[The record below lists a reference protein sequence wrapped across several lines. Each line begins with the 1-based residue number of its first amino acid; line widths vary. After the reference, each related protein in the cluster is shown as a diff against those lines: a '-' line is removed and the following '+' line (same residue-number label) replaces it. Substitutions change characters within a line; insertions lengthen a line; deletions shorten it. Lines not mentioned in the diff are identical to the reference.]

1 MEYLSWGRY
10 PKAKHHSIP
19 LYWQSELPEF
29 DPSKTYLAY
38 GLGRSYGDSCLNNN
52 GELLVTTG
60 LNKIINFDIKTGV
73 LDCEAGLSLQDLI
86 KFALP
91 QGWFLPVSPGTKY
104 VTIGGAI
111 ANDIHGKNHHQGG
124 TFGCFV
130 KSLKLLRSNQ
140 TIYHCSPNN
149 NSDLFKA
156 TIAGLGLT
164 GLIVSAQIQLKKVAG
179 PLIQQEVIKFK
190 GLEEFME
197 ISASSKNFEY
207 TVAWLDCV
215 STGENFARGHFIRGN
230 HSLTLSTNYNPK
242 KLPLSVPFNFPSFA
256 LNKYTVSAFNALYYH
271 RQRPKLKS
279 SEVHY
284 DPFFYP
290 LDGVNNWNRIY
301 GSAGLLQFQ
310 CVVPSDDRLEGI
322 KKIMQMVV
330 TSGRASFLAVL
341 KEFGDVVS
349 PGILSFPRPGITLC
363 LDFPNCATTRD
374 LLKNLDL
381 KVRELGGASYPAK
394 DAIFPK
400 ESFMVYYPKWK
411 EFAEFKDPNFC
422 SDFWKRVTR

>member
-29 DPSKTYLAY
+29 DHSKTYLAY
-38 GLGRSYGDSCLNNN
+38 GLGRSYGDSCLNDQ
-52 GELLVTTG
+52 GELLVTSG
-60 LNKIINFDIKTGV
+60 LNKIISFDSQTGIIE
-73 LDCEAGLSLQDLI
+73 CEAGLSLQDLI
-86 KFALP
+86 NFALP
-91 QGWFLPVSPGTKY
+91 QGWFLPVSPGTKF

-111 ANDIHGKNHHQGG
+111 ANDIHGKNHHQAG
-124 TFGCFV
+124 TFGSFV
-130 KSLKLLRSNQ
+130 KSFKLLRSNQ
-140 TIYHCSPNN
+140 TIYHCSPTNN
-149 NSDLFKA
+149 LNLFNA

-164 GLIVSAQIQLKKVAG
+164 GLIVSARIQLKKVRG
-179 PLIQQEVIKFK
+179 PLIQQEVIKFQ

-197 ISASSKNFEY
+197 ISQSSAGYEY

-215 STGENFARGHFIRGN
+215 SSGENFARGHFIRGN
-230 HSLTLSTNYNPK
+230 HSETSSTNYVYR
-242 KLPLSVPFNFPSFA
+242 KLPLTVPFNFPSFA
-256 LNKYTVSAFNALYYH
+256 LNKYSVKAFNHLYYN
-271 RQRPKLKS
+271 RQIPKEKK

-290 LDGVNNWNRIY
+290 LDGVSNWNRIY

-310 CVVPSDDRLEGI
+310 CVVPFNDGLAGI
-322 KKIMQMVV
+322 KEIMKMVV
-330 TSGRASFLAVL
+330 ASGRASFLAVL
-341 KEFGDVVS
+341 KEFGDIPS
-349 PGILSFPRPGITLC
+349 PGMLSFPRAGITLC
-363 LDFPNCATTRD
+363 LDFPNCVATRE
-374 LLKNLDL
+374 LLKRLDL

-400 ESFMVYYPKWK
+400 ESFMVYYPRWK
-411 EFAEFKDPNFC
+411 EFTEFKDPSFC